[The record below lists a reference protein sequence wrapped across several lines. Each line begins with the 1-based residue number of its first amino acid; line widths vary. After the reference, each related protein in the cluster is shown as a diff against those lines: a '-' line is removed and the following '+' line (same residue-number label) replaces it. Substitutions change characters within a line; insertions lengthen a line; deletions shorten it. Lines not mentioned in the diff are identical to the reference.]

1 MGEILEIS
9 FFMWVIA
16 VGAFAPLGYFIF
28 LYSKDPKEATE
39 ESTHH
44 PVEELKYYAPIN
56 GFLNK
61 ILGVK
66 N

>member
-1 MGEILEIS
+1 
-9 FFMWVIA
+9 MWVIA
-16 VGAFAPLGYFIF
+16 VGAFTPLGYFIY
-28 LYSKDPKEATE
+28 LYSKDPKDTAE
-39 ESTHH
+39 ESVHH

-61 ILGVK
+61 MLGVK

>member
-1 MGEILEIS
+1 MGEIIEIS

-16 VGAFAPLGYFIF
+16 VGAFTPLGYFIY
-28 LYSKDPKEATE
+28 LYSKDPKDTAE
-39 ESTHH
+39 ESVHH

-61 ILGVK
+61 MLGVK